1 MADETMLA
9 ITEAVRAG
17 DRERLTA
24 LWTPDGDPLH
34 RCTVAH
40 HLADLCE
47 HPAESLAWNVRALDA
62 AGRLTDERLRA
73 HHDGLRVRGFY
84 PSLHLNLAEDYRR
97 LGAIDAAR
105 RHLEEAR
112 ARLDALADDAYGTT
126 VRTGIEN
133 VERAIRE

>member
-1 MADETMLA
+1 ME
-9 ITEAVRAG
+9 RACP
-17 DRERLTA
+17 RR
-24 LWTPDGDPLH
+24 H
-34 RCTVAH
+34 
-40 HLADLCE
+40 
-47 HPAESLAWNVRALDA
+47 AW
-62 AGRLTDERLRA
+62 LTDERLRA